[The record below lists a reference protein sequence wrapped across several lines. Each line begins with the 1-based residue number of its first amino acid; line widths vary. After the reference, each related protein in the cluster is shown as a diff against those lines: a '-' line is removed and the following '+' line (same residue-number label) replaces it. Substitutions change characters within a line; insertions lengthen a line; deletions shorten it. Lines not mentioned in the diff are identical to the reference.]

1 MTFFRALE
9 ARYATE
15 ACIYGQGHQNKRAG
29 GSLDALKIPYETREY
44 PVEDEQFDG
53 LLHRRAS
60 WAWTPPWY
68 SRPWCSPATSC
79 RTWCCCLPVER
90 SWTVKAVARVT
101 GNKRVSMLPQKELLG
116 LTGYLRGGCSPIGM
130 KKAFPTFVDAS
141 ARNQEKISVS
151 AGVRGC
157 QVILATDQL
166 LACVHGTLA
175 ELTQAA
181 GE

>member
-1 MTFFRALE
+1 MYKIYCLNNISPEGLALLTDNYEVIENIDE
-9 ARYATE
+9 A
-15 ACIYGQGHQNKRAG
+15 
-29 GSLDALKIPYETREY
+29 DAILVRSADMHEME
-44 PVEDEQFDG
+44 V
-53 LLHRRAS
+53 
-60 WAWTPPWY
+60 
-68 SRPWCSPATSC
+68 PAN
-79 RTWCCCLPVER
+79 L
-90 SWTVKAVARVT
+90 KAVARVT

>member
-1 MTFFRALE
+1 MAKAIKTNVLR
-9 ARYATE
+9 
-15 ACIYGQGHQNKRAG
+15 H
-29 GSLDALKIPYETREY
+29 LDALKIPYETREY
-44 PVEDEQFDG
+44 TVEDEQFDG
-53 LLHRRAS
+53 LLTARKLGMD
-60 WAWTPPWY
+60 
-68 SRPWCSPATSC
+68 PAMVFKTLVL
-79 RTWCCCLPVER
+79 TGDKLPHLVCCLG
-90 SWTVKAVARVT
+90 VT
-101 GNKRVSMLPQKELLG
+101 GYV
-116 LTGYLRGGCSPIGM
+116 RGGCSPIGM

-157 QVILATDQL
+157 QVLLATDQL